1 MAAYRRVYDLRH
13 LQAVCQEPGSAPVP
27 YARQSSMGYLYHFI
41 HSLRQKIS
49 IYTLKLDGVFTIA
62 MFPEDKNRL
71 GRSEHTTVL
80 NSVAESVAVVPTFV

>member
-41 HSLRQKIS
+41 HSLRQKNLNL
-49 IYTLKLDGVFTIA
+49 Y
-62 MFPEDKNRL
+62 
-71 GRSEHTTVL
+71 SETWWRFYDCHV
-80 NSVAESVAVVPTFV
+80 SRG